1 MAISTW
7 INPSRGRTAEHDT
20 LALRLA
26 EILLRL
32 NQDES
37 ISRRELADQFG
48 VSERTI
54 YRDLNRLAGVVERLA
69 DGRYQLVPEYRGKL
83 RPKDLEAFAAFT
95 GVDQLFPNSGRR
107 FLLALLD
114 TLSQSSFLV
123 KGHHYETLKPQD
135 AQFHQL
141 DEAIRKHHRC
151 RLSYADKRRMLE
163 PYRLINNKGIWYLA
177 AIEDQVLKA
186 FSLSRISQLHVTDE
200 SFAPRLEVQRE
211 IEAEDDVW
219 FSQDKTDVLLTVAPQ
234 AAYYFQRRKLLPQ
247 QEIVKNLENG
257 GLIVSSR
264 ISHVNQVFSIVRYWI
279 PHARILEPVW
289 LQEAMEKE
297 LRSYLQ

>member
-1 MAISTW
+1 MAAT
-7 INPSRGRTAEHDT
+7 EHDT

-32 NQDES
+32 NQDEAF
-37 ISRRELADQFG
+37 SRQELADKFG

-54 YRDLNRLAGVVERLA
+54 YRDLNRLGGVIERLP
-69 DGRYQLVPEYRGKL
+69 DGHYQLVAEYRGRL
-83 RPKDLEAFAAFT
+83 RPRDLEAFAKLT
-95 GVDQLFPNSGRR
+95 GVNQLFPNSGQR

-123 KGHHYETLKPQD
+123 KGHHYETLKPED

-141 DEAIRKHHRC
+141 DAAIRQRHCCH
-151 RLSYADKRRMLE
+151 LMYSDKRRTLE
-163 PYRLINNKGIWYLA
+163 PYRLVNNKGIWYLA
-177 AIEDQVLKA
+177 ATEDQQLKA
-186 FSLSRISQLHVTDE
+186 FSISRISQLHVTGE
-200 SFAPRLEVQRE
+200 SFIVRPEIQHE

-219 FSQDKTDVLLTVAPQ
+219 FSHDKTEVLLAIAPQ

-247 QEIVKNLENG
+247 QEIVRDLENG

-264 ISHVNQVFSIVRYWI
+264 ISHANQILSVVRYWI

-297 LRSYLQ
+297 LKSYLQ